1 MRARRTNY
9 LRLGDFA
16 LLIIFLPTHSY
27 MLTTPTTTMT
37 STNTKKALHPLPFTL
52 FDTPSIRQPLLSE
65 DDDADIHSIDPSEKE
80 REGKDKTAY
89 LLGAGFFFGVLLQV
103 STLGVNSCI
112 LRLWET
118 GYLPRTKYDVIVV
131 SLLWSA
137 ATGGISLAVM
147 RFLRR
152 TLLSKPCIYRYPHV
166 SVDDETVLMVEEYR
180 FVVAALMGICLSW
193 CVMDIGSGDLRDLYT
208 MLVTLGV
215 ALGCCRAL
223 VWCYT
228 PAVEPSHRSEVFVV

>member
-1 MRARRTNY
+1 
-9 LRLGDFA
+9 
-16 LLIIFLPTHSY
+16 
-27 MLTTPTTTMT
+27 MT
-37 STNTKKALHPLPFTL
+37 STNTKRALHPSPLTL

-65 DDDADIHSIDPSEKE
+65 DDDADIHSIKSSEE
-80 REGKDKTAY
+80 ESEGKDKTAS

-103 STLGVNSCI
+103 GTLGVNSCI
-112 LRLWET
+112 IKLWET
-118 GYLPRTKYDVIVV
+118 GFLPRTKYDVIVA

-137 ATGGISLAVM
+137 ATGCISLAVM

-152 TLLSKPCIYRYPHV
+152 TLLSKPCSDRPPHV

-180 FVVAALMGICLSW
+180 FVVAVLMGICLSW
-193 CVMDIGSGDLRDLYT
+193 CVMDIGRGDLHDLCI

-223 VWCYT
+223 VWYST
-228 PAVEPSHRSEVFVV
+228 PVVKPLYRPEVFVV